1 MKIFLDMDGVLAA
14 YHKRWGELFGEV
26 PLDVMH
32 NDKTL
37 FYRHWQD
44 FVDGKNFETL
54 ERLSGFD
61 QLMDAVKET
70 GLPYEILSSSG
81 SGKNHEVVVEQKMKW
96 LHKNHFHCPIHIV
109 KGGLKKADH
118 AKKWNVLID
127 DTVHVVENYRK
138 AGGTAI
144 LHTNDN
150 VEATVV
156 KLKAYHETYN
166 REKRNHLQKST
177 H

>member
-1 MKIFLDMDGVLAA
+1 MLIYVDMDGVLAA

-26 PLDVMH
+26 PLHTMN
-32 NDKTL
+32 NDKEL

-61 QLMDAVKET
+61 KLMDAVKAT
-70 GLPYEILSSSG
+70 GLKYEILSSSG
-81 SGKNHEVVVEQKMKW
+81 SGKNHQVVVEQKMKW
-96 LHKNHFHCPIHIV
+96 LHKNNIHCPAHIV
-109 KGGLKKADH
+109 KGGLKKAEH

-127 DTVHVVENYRK
+127 DTEHVVENYRK

-144 LHTNDN
+144 LHSNDK
-150 VEATVV
+150 VDVTIQ
-156 KLKAYHETYN
+156 KLKAYHEAYN
-166 REKRNHLQKST
+166 REQNHHFAKS
-177 H
+177 